1 MQNKRQSGNVTRWH
15 TIPTIKRQTVAE
27 HSWGVALICMELW
40 PQSKIL
46 VEAALCHDLGEYFT
60 GDSPWPVKQ
69 SNAVF
74 KKELSTM
81 ETEHL
86 KKINAFVNLTDE
98 EQSYLKIA
106 DMLEVMYYALEEITM
121 GNQLFK
127 EIFERAKNYIMVND
141 ELHFYH
147 PVLKIINELENR
159 YKELTNAS

>member
-15 TIPTIKRQTVAE
+15 TIPTIKSQTVAE
-27 HSWGVALICMELW
+27 HSWGVAMICMELW

-106 DMLEVMYYALEEITM
+106 DTYL
-121 GNQLFK
+121 
-127 EIFERAKNYIMVND
+127 IMNTVLQD
-141 ELHFYH
+141 
-147 PVLKIINELENR
+147 PVYRIINELENR

>member
-1 MQNKRQSGNVTRWH
+1 
-15 TIPTIKRQTVAE
+15 
-27 HSWGVALICMELW
+27 MELW

-127 EIFERAKNYIMVND
+127 EIFERAKTYLIMNTVLQD
-141 ELHFYH
+141 
-147 PVLKIINELENR
+147 PVYRIINELENR